1 MSRVI
6 VVGGGA
12 AGLLAAG
19 TAAQYGAQVVLVE
32 RNPRLARKLM
42 ITGKG
47 RCNVTNASDLQE
59 LIAHVPRNG
68 RFLYSAFSAFG
79 PDDIRDL
86 LHQQGVETKV
96 ERGNRVFPVSDKAVD
111 VVDALVSF
119 VRSMGVEILQER
131 VCSLITENGQCRGV
145 ECENGLVV
153 KGDAVIVCTGGLS
166 YPRTGS
172 TGDGYHLAKQV
183 EHTVV
188 TLLPS
193 LVPLCTREYDASQMQ
208 GLSLKNCTLR
218 VTDTRTGK
226 TIFDELGEMMF
237 THFGVTGPLVL
248 SASAHMR
255 DMEPARYELSI
266 DLKPALSEQQLSDRI
281 LRELGAH
288 KNAAVSTMLATL
300 VPRSMIAVLAARS
313 GLQTS
318 AACHTVTKEQ
328 RLRLVDRLKRFTL
341 TVDSFRPIDEAVV
354 TAGGVD
360 VKEINAKTMESKLC
374 QGLYFAGEVLDVD
387 AYTGGYNLQ
396 IAFSTG
402 AAAGRAAAQL

>member
-1 MSRVI
+1 MKKVL

-19 TAAQYGAQVVLVE
+19 TAAQYGADVTLLE
-32 RNPRLARKLM
+32 RNPRLARKVM

-47 RCNVTNASDLQE
+47 RCNVTNASDLQN

-68 RFLYSAFSAFG
+68 RFLYSAFSNFT
-79 PDDIRDL
+79 PEDICEL
-86 LHQQGVETKV
+86 LSQYGVETKV

-111 VVDALVSF
+111 VVDALTSF
-119 VRSMGVEILQER
+119 ATTNGVQIRQARVTELIVENDVCVGVR
-131 VCSLITENGQCRGV
+131 
-145 ECENGLVV
+145 CEDSTQYTA
-153 KGDAVIVCTGGLS
+153 DAVIVCTGGLS

-183 EHTVV
+183 GHTVT

-193 LVPLCTREYDASQMQ
+193 LVPLCTREYDATQMQ

-218 VTDTRTGK
+218 VIDTVTQK
-226 TIFDELGEMMF
+226 TVFEELGEMMF

-248 SASAHMR
+248 SASAHMKN
-255 DMEPARYELSI
+255 MTAGRYVLSI

-281 LRELGAH
+281 LRELDAH
-288 KNAAVSTMLATL
+288 RHAAVGTMLATL
-300 VPRSMIAVLAARS
+300 LPRSMVGVMAARC
-313 GLQTS
+313 GLLAS
-318 AACHTVTKEQ
+318 APCHAVTREQ
-328 RLRLVDRLKRFTL
+328 RLRLVDRLKNFTL
-341 TVDSFRPIDEAVV
+341 TVDAFRPIDEAVV
-354 TAGGVD
+354 TSGGVE
-360 VKEINAKTMESKLC
+360 VKEIDAKTMASRKL

-402 AAAGRAAAQL
+402 AAAGRAAALE